1 MNIHRGIE
9 FTNHLNEHGFSLCH
23 CPYCTYGSTQ
33 TSEMEAHLRDDH
45 PTRLAYTLLR
55 VRNQNAANPQQSLT
69 IGRCTS
75 ASKTELAYSPLTEA
89 QLNFMKPGLRDISNE
104 RDPPSDDDGRSMVLV
119 KESKFM
125 EMQRNKE
132 FASNEI
138 ERKFNIKTVDSIF
151 TTKMNTTSA
160 PVPELNV
167 EDENIDAPN
176 LKGTNEYEACIQHE
190 VDEAARTILDQT
202 GVDEH
207 LLFRCG
213 FPNCAWLKSDG
224 REFLMHLSQHQ
235 SNDVNYPCFH
245 CTKTLTTPIELRN
258 HIKTHLKHRFFCY
271 YCDVTG
277 ATQEIMNSH
286 FEIAHKNDSTHY
298 LALNSNKYD
307 LSKDIFVVCP
317 AGIETITDFN
327 MQIVS
332 RVTEQM
338 AAKKSYLPS
347 EIHLMPK
354 RMIFQESISC
364 GQCSFSTK
372 VRSNLIRH
380 LKNGCFEQ
388 QAQEPVNPVPCLKS
402 DVRHFDKMRNLAA
415 SSNSGV
421 EQAFS
426 KYVPEEK
433 RYVCGAKE
441 CQYQT
446 ISPDILQNHIVTLHA
461 LDRRFNCP
469 HCGHDLSN
477 SSNSSEII
485 NHLRFHDSK
494 IFKCP
499 TCPFV
504 HYQKQQVEKHITES
518 HPNSKER
525 ALSLDRPLKKIE
537 TPKPAAKTILYKWVC
552 NICSKNFDSRP
563 QVKTHV
569 NQVHRLSHQF
579 KCLMCHFS
587 HDTKNAVKEHLQQ
600 VHGEQDISKI
610 KLHFDKVESEEDN
623 SPIWRRDDP
632 TRVSFF

>member
-1 MNIHRGIE
+1 
-9 FTNHLNEHGFSLCH
+9 
-23 CPYCTYGSTQ
+23 
-33 TSEMEAHLRDDH
+33 MEAHLRDEH

-55 VRNQNAANPQQSLT
+55 VRNQNAVNPKQSLT

-104 RDPPSDDDGRSMVLV
+104 SDPPPDDDGRSMVLV

-125 EMQRNKE
+125 EMQHNKE
-132 FASNEI
+132 SASNEI

-160 PVPELNV
+160 QASEPNV

-207 LLFRCG
+207 MLLRCG

-277 ATQEIMNSH
+277 ATQEVMNGH

-298 LALNSNKYD
+298 LALNSNNYD

-317 AGIETITDFN
+317 AGIESITDFN
-327 MQIVS
+327 MHLVS
-332 RVTEQM
+332 RVAEQM
-338 AAKKSYLPS
+338 ATKKSYLPS
-347 EIHLMPK
+347 EIRLLPK
-354 RMIFQESISC
+354 RMIFQELISC

-372 VRSNLIRH
+372 VRSNLVRH
-380 LKNGCFEQ
+380 LKNGCTEL
-388 QAQEPVNPVPCLKS
+388 QAQEPVNPVPCLES

-415 SSNSGV
+415 SSNSGA

-426 KYVPEEK
+426 KYVPVEK
-433 RYVCGAKE
+433 RYVCGAKD
-441 CQYQT
+441 CKYQT
-446 ISPDILQNHIVTLHA
+446 FSPDILQNHIVTLHA
-461 LDRRFNCP
+461 VDRCFNCP
-469 HCGHDLSN
+469 HCDHDLSN
-477 SSNSSEII
+477 SSNSSEIM

-504 HYQKQQVEKHITES
+504 HYQKAQVEKHITES

-525 ALSLDRPLKKIE
+525 VLSLDRPLKKIE
-537 TPKPAAKTILYKWVC
+537 TPKSAAKPILYKWVC
-552 NICSKNFDSRP
+552 NICLKNFDSRP

-600 VHGEQDISKI
+600 VHREQDISKI